1 MRALTPLL
9 ALALLAG
16 PAGAQDRVASI
27 GSSVTEIVYLL
38 GQQDRV
44 VARDTTSTEPPEAL
58 ALPDLGYLRA
68 LSAEGVLS
76 VNPDLVL
83 MSADSGPPEALAAL
97 ESAGV
102 PVVMVTDSPTVE
114 GIAARITTVAGA
126 LSVPEAG
133 AELAAQVEAELK
145 AAIAAA
151 DPGDGPRPR
160 VLFVLSNSGGR
171 LTGAGDDTAAAA
183 IIEMAGAQN
192 AVTGFSGYKPLGDE
206 AVAAA
211 MPDIVLT
218 MQAGGGRDA
227 IAGTPDEYIHHP
239 ALAETP
245 AGKAGRVVSLPG
257 TFMLVFGPRT
267 PQAVSA
273 LHDAIAQAMAAAPEK
288 S

>member
-1 MRALTPLL
+1 MKPLASL
-9 ALALLAG
+9 FALALMAL
-16 PAGAQDRVASI
+16 PAGAQERVASI

-38 GQQDRV
+38 GQQDRL

-76 VNPDLVL
+76 LRPDLVL

-97 ESAGV
+97 ETAGV
-102 PVVMVTDSPTVE
+102 PVVMVTDAPTVE
-114 GIAARITTVAGA
+114 GISERIRTVAGA

-133 AELAAQVEAELK
+133 AALVAQVEADL
-145 AAIAAA
+145 AAALAAA
-151 DPGDGPRPR
+151 DPGDGERPR
-160 VLFVLSNSGGR
+160 VLFVLSSSGGR

-183 IIEMAGAQN
+183 IIAMAGAQN

-211 MPDIVLT
+211 MPDLVLT
-218 MQAGGGRDA
+218 MQAGGPRDA
-227 IAGTPDEYIHHP
+227 VAGTPDEFIHHP

-257 TFMLVFGPRT
+257 TFMLVFGPHT
-267 PQAVSA
+267 PQAVTA
-273 LHDAIAQAMAAAPEK
+273 LHDAIAQAMAQP
-288 S
+288 